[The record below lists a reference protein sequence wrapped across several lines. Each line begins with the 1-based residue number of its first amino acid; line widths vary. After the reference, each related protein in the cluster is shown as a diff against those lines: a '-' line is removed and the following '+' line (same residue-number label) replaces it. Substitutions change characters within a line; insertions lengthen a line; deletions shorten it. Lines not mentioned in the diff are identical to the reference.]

1 MLWFILCT
9 CMALLARGKRLK
21 AGKHHSK
28 ANFHMVVQLPS
39 GIASTHVRFVDC
51 TPSCANGQELY
62 STDDV
67 TTDDNIRVQSLDEG
81 AHLYDIQYEV
91 PVEQQRPHIL
101 MAVRASDC
109 SSASCESTE
118 ESFLDCRQGSIKD
131 GDSCS
136 ECNAGK
142 YQNEGECA
150 VCVAGRASS
159 VGAVTCHKCPSGHT
173 SLEGA
178 AECERCAED
187 FYALS
192 GDRECTKCPAGRV
205 SKSGSSSCDA
215 GPPPVAEV
223 KQTIKLFGV
232 TRANVEA
239 TVLELAQ
246 ALSELVGAPV
256 EIISIGGM
264 APIYRGVAVVSR
276 GRRLST
282 GVDVEYRV
290 LVTKTEQL
298 AEVEERTRR
307 LQESPDELVTEFKS
321 LIQDVPD
328 IDIDAITVSVGEFV
342 TTMLSVGSV
351 FSRSNILYIT
361 VPAAIGALMLALL
374 VWYLCKTDNKIAHVT
389 NPLYLEPLVAR
400 QQKERLVLEPL
411 IQVQNTKKIKF

>member
-1 MLWFILCT
+1 
-9 CMALLARGKRLK
+9 MALFSHGKRLQ
-21 AGKHHSK
+21 AGNLHSK

-39 GIASTHVRFVDC
+39 GIASTRVRFVDC
-51 TPSCANGQELY
+51 TPSCSTGEELY
-62 STDDV
+62 STNDV

-118 ESFLDCRQGSIKD
+118 ESFLDCRQGSIKV

-150 VCVAGRASS
+150 VCVAGRTSS

-205 SKSGSSSCDA
+205 SNPGSSSCEA

-239 TVLELAQ
+239 TVPELTQ
-246 ALSELVGAPV
+246 ALSELVGAQV
-256 EIISIGGM
+256 KIVSIGG
-264 APIYRGVAVVSR
+264 VTVVSM

-321 LIQDVPD
+321 LIRDVLD
-328 IDIDAITVSVGEFV
+328 VDVDAITVSVGKSE
-342 TTMLSVGSV
+342 TIMLLERSV

>member
-1 MLWFILCT
+1 
-9 CMALLARGKRLK
+9 MALLSSGKRLK

-62 STDDV
+62 STNDV

-81 AHLYDIQYEV
+81 AHLYDIQYAV
-91 PVEQQRPHIL
+91 PVEQRRPHIL

-109 SSASCESTE
+109 SSTSCESTE
-118 ESFLDCRQGSIKD
+118 ESFLDCRQGSIKV

-136 ECNAGK
+136 ECNAGE

-150 VCVAGRASS
+150 VCVAGRTSS
-159 VGAVTCHKCPSGHT
+159 VGAVTCQKCPPGHT
-173 SLEGA
+173 SSEGA

-187 FYALS
+187 YYALS
-192 GDRECTKCPAGRV
+192 GDGECTKCPTGRV
-205 SKSGSSSCDA
+205 SNPGSSSCDA

-223 KQTIKLFGV
+223 KQSIILFGV

-239 TVLELAQ
+239 TVPELTQ

-256 EIISIGGM
+256 EIISIGG
-264 APIYRGVAVVSR
+264 VAVSR